1 MGSIQRVDRPKPWLA
16 RYRGPDGRQHSRT
29 FNKKIDAERWL
40 RAEESRGDRGEWV
53 DPTAGQ
59 VTFAEWSETWLDG
72 LDLKPAPA
80 YWGNTAYGIQ
90 TGCDSVPACRYGF
103 IYQVKYL
110 HAALEAYNSDARM
123 LCDDDGDGDNMGV
136 KCVPS

>member
-1 MGSIQRVDRPKPWLA
+1 MVDEYIDIGNVLLQRW
-16 RYRGPDGRQHSRT
+16 T
-29 FNKKIDAERWL
+29 KIDFA
-40 RAEESRGDRGEWV
+40 D
-53 DPTAGQ
+53 GQ
-59 VTFAEWSETWLDG
+59 FPSG
-72 LDLKPAPA
+72 NGPGKGGSGAPA

-103 IYQVKYL
+103 IYQVRYL